1 MKLAIVGGG
10 ASAFYV
16 ASRLLSRLPQD
27 AHRIHVFD
35 RLWAPH
41 GLVRYGV
48 APDHPEVKNCTH
60 KFDQTATDPRFR
72 FFGNVNIQHQS
83 EQKSTIQHAVQ
94 LPLSSLYANYT
105 HLLFASGCPLPTLH
119 PALPPS
125 SHCIPAL
132 NVVHWYTQHPSFP
145 AVPPLERLRHVTLIG
160 NGNVSLDVARMLL
173 TPPDVLRPYDV
184 PESVISVL
192 ERSSIEH
199 VSIVARRGPFD
210 AAFTTKELREMINL
224 PDASMV
230 PIPSELLVAPTGKEV
245 SRAQSRSIQLMQK
258 GSKNPYGS
266 TKKTWSLDFF
276 RSPVGLASTDPL
288 GPAELSLAHT
298 AIDPANPR
306 RAIPTGQTSTLS
318 TDLVITSLGFHA
330 DDSSS
335 PFHDS
340 SLGHLRTE
348 AGRIIVPDLPGGKD
362 LVTGSVLKNMYA
374 SGWASMGAKGVLAAT
389 MMDAY
394 AVVDTIL
401 GDIDNRD
408 ASEEVSLMNPDPHP
422 TDPPTEIDAAA
433 GSVVGYEDWKKIDQE
448 EIRRGESHDKER
460 SRMGWQE
467 VRQFLGRTS

>member
-1 MKLAIVGGG
+1 M
-10 ASAFYV
+10 
-16 ASRLLSRLPQD
+16 
-27 AHRIHVFD
+27 
-35 RLWAPH
+35 
-41 GLVRYGV
+41 
-48 APDHPEVKNCTH
+48 
-60 KFDQTATDPRFR
+60 
-72 FFGNVNIQHQS
+72 
-83 EQKSTIQHAVQ
+83 
-94 LPLSSLYANYT
+94 
-105 HLLFASGCPLPTLH
+105 
-119 PALPPS
+119 
-125 SHCIPAL
+125 
-132 NVVHWYTQHPSFP
+132 
-145 AVPPLERLRHVTLIG
+145 
-160 NGNVSLDVARMLL
+160 SLDVARMLL

-184 PESVISVL
+184 PESVLSVL
-192 ERSSIEH
+192 EHSSIEH

-266 TKKTWSLDFF
+266 TKKTWSLEFF
-276 RSPVGLASTDPL
+276 RSPVGLTSTDPL

-298 AIDPANPR
+298 AIDPANSR

-335 PFHDS
+335 PFHDL
-340 SLGHLRTE
+340 SLGHLHTE

-394 AVVDTIL
+394 AVADTIL
-401 GDIDNRD
+401 GDLDKRD
-408 ASEEVSLMNPDPHP
+408 ASEEVSLMNRDPHP
-422 TDPPTEIDAAA
+422 TNPPTEIDTAAE
-433 GSVVGYEDWKKIDQE
+433 SVVGYEDWKKIDQE
-448 EIRRGESHDKER
+448 EVRRGESHGKER
-460 SRMGWQE
+460 ARMGWQE

>member
-60 KFDQTATDPRFR
+60 KFDHTATDPRFR

-83 EQKSTIQHAVQ
+83 EQMNVIQHAVQ

-132 NVVHWYTQHPSFP
+132 NVVHWYTQHPSLP
-145 AVPPLERLRHVTLIG
+145 AVPPLERLKHVTLIG

-173 TPPDVLRPYDV
+173 TPPDMLRPYDV
-184 PESVISVL
+184 PESVMSVL
-192 ERSSIEH
+192 ERSTIEH

-210 AAFTTKELREMINL
+210 AAFTTKELREMMNIR
-224 PDASMV
+224 DASMA
-230 PIPSELLVAPTGKEV
+230 PIPPELLVVPTGKEV

-266 TKKTWSLDFF
+266 TKKTWSLEFF
-276 RSPVGLASTDPL
+276 RSPVGLASEDPL

-298 AIDPANPR
+298 TIDPANPR
-306 RAIPTGQTSTLS
+306 RAIPTGETSRLS

-348 AGRIIVPDLPGGKD
+348 AGRVIVPDLPGGKD
-362 LVTGSVLKNMYA
+362 LVSGSVLKNMYA

-394 AVVDTIL
+394 AVADTIL
-401 GDIDNRD
+401 SDLDHGD
-408 ASEEVSLMNPDPHP
+408 ASEGVSLMNPNPHP
-422 TDPPTEIDAAA
+422 TNPPPEIDAAA

-448 EIRRGESHDKER
+448 EISRGESLGKER
-460 SRMGWQE
+460 TRMGWQE
-467 VRQFLGRTS
+467 ARELLGRTT

>member
-35 RLWAPH
+35 RLWSPH

-72 FFGNVNIQHQS
+72 FFGNVNIQHQP
-83 EQKSTIQHAVQ
+83 EQKSIIQHAVQ
-94 LPLSSLYANYT
+94 LPLSSLYTNYT

-145 AVPPLERLRHVTLIG
+145 AVPPLEH
-160 NGNVSLDVARMLL
+160 VARMLL

-184 PESVISVL
+184 PETVLSVL

-210 AAFTTKELREMINL
+210 AAFTTKELREMMNL

-230 PIPSELLVAPTGKEV
+230 PIPSGLLVPPPGKEV
-245 SRAQSRSIQLMQK
+245 SRGQSRSIQLMQK
-258 GSKNPYGS
+258 GSKKP
-266 TKKTWSLDFF
+266 
-276 RSPVGLASTDPL
+276 ASTDPL

-298 AIDPANPR
+298 AIDPTNPR

-335 PFHDS
+335 PFHDL

-362 LVTGSVLKNMYA
+362 LATGSVLKDMYA

-394 AVVDTIL
+394 AVADTIL
-401 GDIDNRD
+401 GDLDNSTS
-408 ASEEVSLMNPDPHP
+408 SEEVSLMNPDPHP
-422 TDPPTEIDAAA
+422 TDPPAEIDAAA
-433 GSVVGYEDWKKIDQE
+433 GSIVGYEDWKKIDQE
-448 EIRRGESHDKER
+448 EIRRGESQDKER

>member
-1 MKLAIVGGG
+1 M
-10 ASAFYV
+10 
-16 ASRLLSRLPQD
+16 
-27 AHRIHVFD
+27 
-35 RLWAPH
+35 
-41 GLVRYGV
+41 
-48 APDHPEVKNCTH
+48 
-60 KFDQTATDPRFR
+60 
-72 FFGNVNIQHQS
+72 
-83 EQKSTIQHAVQ
+83 
-94 LPLSSLYANYT
+94 
-105 HLLFASGCPLPTLH
+105 
-119 PALPPS
+119 
-125 SHCIPAL
+125 
-132 NVVHWYTQHPSFP
+132 
-145 AVPPLERLRHVTLIG
+145 
-160 NGNVSLDVARMLL
+160 SLDVARMLL

-184 PESVISVL
+184 PESVLSVL
-192 ERSSIEH
+192 KRSSIEH

-230 PIPSELLVAPTGKEV
+230 PIPSELLVPPPGKEV

-258 GSKNPYGS
+258 GSKNPYRS
-266 TKKTWSLDFF
+266 TKKTWSLEFF
-276 RSPVGLASTDPL
+276 QSPIGLTSTDAL

-298 AIDPANPR
+298 TIDPTNPR

-394 AVVDTIL
+394 AVADTIL
-401 GDIDNRD
+401 GDLDNRD
-408 ASEEVSLMNPDPHP
+408 TSEEVSLMDPDPHP
-422 TDPPTEIDAAA
+422 TDPPAEIDAAA
-433 GSVVGYEDWKKIDQE
+433 GSIVGYEDWKKIDQE
-448 EIRRGESHDKER
+448 EIRRGESQDKER